1 MALLDLGQCGK
12 ALGGRGQQ
20 RAKALGVL
28 LRLGNLL
35 GELGRGGLLALDLGQ
50 VPELRVHF
58 GVLVRL
64 AGNRELEHLMGVQ
77 LGGGKQQVGV
87 AQGVLHLLRR
97 GLLEQARGFLVAVG
111 TGDAGEVQVLDVGH
125 ALPTVAPFLLPE
137 LVTVLRREYP
147 MLRLLL
153 REDTTAHLL
162 QRLDDGRL
170 DMVVLAL
177 PYDLGDRRVE
187 PLFLDPLLLV
197 SAPDRPA
204 ADKVR
209 LDANRLLLLEEGH
222 CLRGHTVVACGLA
235 SSHAVPSGPS
245 PIEASS
251 LLTLVEMVAGGIGD
265 ALVPEMALDL
275 LRRAGLQPH
284 RLEPCPSRGI
294 ALVARTTW
302 TRLAAMAAIA
312 AVLRAKR
319 GDGSGIFA
327 GASALNAT
335 AESL

>member
-1 MALLDLGQCGK
+1 MVFVSVNEETDKEPGVSDLPSLRQLRYLV
-12 ALGGRGQQ
+12 AVAEHLHFT
-20 RAKALGVL
+20 RAAAECLVTQSTLSAGIAELESILGVQL
-28 LRLGNLL
+28 LERSRQRVLVTAVGAEVAARARRLLAEAEDLAEFARAGAAPLVGTLRLG
-35 GELGRGGLLALDLGQ
+35 AI
-50 VPELRVHF
+50 
-58 GVLVRL
+58 
-64 AGNRELEHLMGVQ
+64 
-77 LGGGKQQVGV
+77 
-87 AQGVLHLLRR
+87 
-97 GLLEQARGFLVAVG
+97 
-111 TGDAGEVQVLDVGH
+111 
-125 ALPTVAPFLLPE
+125 PTVAPFLLPE

-319 GDGSGIFA
+319 PTG
-327 GASALNAT
+327 
-335 AESL
+335 